1 LRGKAFI
8 FMSGILDDIKNF
20 ESEALAKLEAIT
32 DKNALEALKIELLGR
47 KGKLADFSKAIGKAT
62 DDIRPHIGAAVN
74 RIRKLI
80 EENLEIKN
88 AAFAGHAQKD
98 AVDYTLPVRA
108 AFLGHKHPL
117 LQAVDDI
124 ISIFKG
130 MGFEVASGPDVET
143 DYYNFDALN
152 TPEDHPARDLSDT
165 FYIKKGVL
173 LRTHT
178 SPVQIRTMEK
188 HKPPIRIIAPG
199 RCYRSDY
206 PDASHSPVFYQC
218 EGLYVDEGVS
228 MADLKGVITAFA
240 RTLFGKEVKV
250 RFRPHFFPFTEPS
263 VEYDFS
269 CIICGSKGC
278 RVCKNNG
285 WLEISGA
292 GMVDPAVFQTVG
304 YDSEKYTGFA
314 FGMGVDRI
322 TLLRYRIDDIRLLY
336 ENDVRFIRQF

>member
-1 LRGKAFI
+1 
-8 FMSGILDDIKNF
+8 MDDILNKIKEF
-20 ESEALAKLEAIT
+20 ESFALSKLESVNDKKALDAI
-32 DKNALEALKIELLGR
+32 KIELLSR
-47 KGKLADFSKAIGKAT
+47 KGRLSEFYGMVSKVPTEMRPKL
-62 DDIRPHIGAAVN
+62 GAELN
-74 RIRKLI
+74 RIKKVIQDKI
-80 EENLEIKN
+80 ELTDK
-88 AAFAGHAQKD
+88 AFREVFKKEFF
-98 AVDYTLPVRA
+98 DYTLPVRA
-108 AFLGHKHPL
+108 SFIGHKHPL
-117 LQAVDDI
+117 LQTVDDI
-124 ISIFKG
+124 ITIFHG
-130 MGFEVASGPDVET
+130 MGFEVAHGPDVET

-152 TPEDHPARDLSDT
+152 TPEDHPSRDLSDT
-165 FYIKKGVL
+165 FYIKKGIL

-188 HKPPIRIIAPG
+188 KKPPVKIIAPG
-199 RCYRSDY
+199 RCYRSDT

-228 MADLKGVITAFA
+228 FGDLKGTITAFA
-240 RTLFGKEVKV
+240 RTMFGKNVKV

-269 CIICGSKGC
+269 CIICGGKGC
-278 RVCKNNG
+278 RVCKYNG

-292 GMVDPAVFQTVG
+292 GMVDPEVFKTVG

-322 TLLRYRIDDIRLLY
+322 TMLRYQIDDIRLLY

>member
-1 LRGKAFI
+1 
-8 FMSGILDDIKNF
+8 MSDILSDIKAF
-20 ESEALAKLEAIT
+20 ESEALAKLNSIG
-32 DKNALEALKIELLGR
+32 DKVTLDSLKIELLGR
-47 KGKLADFSKAIGKAT
+47 KGKLTDFSKAIGKAS
-62 DDIRPHIGAAVN
+62 DDVRPQIGAAVN
-74 RIRKLI
+74 RLRKLF
-80 EENLEIKN
+80 EELI
-88 AAFAGHAQKD
+88 AAKEESFGGAAKKQ
-98 AVDYTLPVRA
+98 AIDYTLPVRA
-108 AFLGHKHPL
+108 DFLGHKHPL
-117 LQAVDDI
+117 LQTVDDI
-124 ISIFKG
+124 VEIFKS
-130 MGFEVASGPDVET
+130 MGFEIASGPDVET

-165 FYIKKGVL
+165 FYLKKGVL

-240 RTLFGKEVKV
+240 RTMFGKDIKV

-269 CIICGSKGC
+269 CMICGGKGC

-292 GMVDPAVFQTVG
+292 GMVDPEVFRAVG
-304 YDSEKYTGFA
+304 YDSEKYTGYA